1 MHRELTAQADVP
13 QMRDQPRFQA
23 ALDLVALPTA
33 VSAARMFV
41 ANTMRQWGATFI
53 EPDMEA
59 IAAELVSMAV
69 AATGPAE
76 GASWQDIRKIG
87 AIKVCLV
94 GWQRHIVVE
103 VSDEHRGELVLPTGV
118 ELPSDHG
125 LGLINLRA
133 GRWGSCLIASGRVMW
148 AELPVYERTPA
159 GLPRRTRRPPS
170 TPHSDTSGSK
180 PPDEAHAE
188 VLGRVR
194 DGLKRP

>member
-1 MHRELTAQADVP
+1 
-13 QMRDQPRFQA
+13 MRDQPRFQA

-33 VSAARMFV
+33 VSVARMFV
-41 ANTMRQWGATFI
+41 ANTMRRWGATFI

-59 IAAELVSMAV
+59 IAAELVSLAV

-94 GWQRHIVVE
+94 GWQKHIVVE
-103 VSDEHRGELVLPTGV
+103 VSDEHRDELVLPAGV
-118 ELPSDHG
+118 ELPGDHG

-159 GLPRRTRRPPS
+159 GLPWRTRRPPS
-170 TPHSDTSGSK
+170 TPHSDTGGSQQ
-180 PPDEAHAE
+180 PDEAHAE

-194 DGLKRP
+194 DGLKRL